1 MKRNHLEKAKVDVVE
16 APRQLG
22 VEQASEHAM
31 VCNARAKKDSG
42 TGSPQDASAGEG
54 VTRTQHLGL
63 N

>member
-31 VCNARAKKDSG
+31 VCNARAKR
-42 TGSPQDASAGEG
+42 TAGLEARK
-54 VTRTQHLGL
+54 TLLRERE
-63 N
+63 